1 MTINTLKGMK
11 SCHTGINRTVGWNV
25 PVGYLVE
32 SGRLSVM
39 GCDLLKGKGFG
50 PGRLLLQER
59 CVSPLAAAL
68 PSPHR

>member
-1 MTINTLKGMK
+1 MTIDTLKGMK

-59 CVSPLAAAL
+59 WVSPLAAAL